1 MRKQVSMF
9 RFFREPNPVE
19 DDMVRETL
27 DTMKTQNC
35 QKAYMFSSS
44 GYSNSGRHTA
54 EGRPVEL
61 VDKIKLESVLSSAG
75 SAE

>member
-1 MRKQVSMF
+1 MRKQICMF
-9 RFFREPNPVE
+9 RFFREPDPIE

-27 DTMKTQNC
+27 DTAKAANC

-44 GYSNSGRHTA
+44 GYSNGAKHTA

-61 VDKIKLESVLSSAG
+61 VDKIKLETVLANAG